1 MDDLLP
7 HYERELA
14 FLRGHSADFA
24 KRYPK
29 IAGRLQLTGDVG
41 EDPHVE
47 RLIESFAL
55 LASRV
60 HKRLDDDFPLFTESL
75 LEVLYPHYLRP
86 FPSCAVASIALGGTA
101 AQMSKAQRV
110 DRHTLLRSRPVRG
123 VPCTFR
129 TAYHVDLAPIAIESV
144 RYQHVIQAPTGTQL
158 PKGANSVLSV
168 SLRLLSPQAQWDALD
183 LPKLR
188 VYLDGEASQVSALR
202 DALLGQVL
210 GAQVQT
216 HEYRPWQAL
225 PKAALPQVVGFADD
239 ESLIDA
245 EPRGQAAYRHLTEY
259 FAFPDKYNFLDLP
272 LPAQAVAGA
281 SRTITLHYVMGDIR
295 SDSDVA
301 ALLETVTDK
310 TLRLFCTPVVNLFA
324 QRADPI
330 RWTRREQSA
339 PVLPDARRA
348 FGYEVYAID
357 KVYRVRQDK
366 QGEHIDEFLPFYS
379 LQHDELVTQ
388 GEEGRRYWSLHCN
401 EEVAQHS
408 PGYEY
413 ELSIVDID
421 FDPAEPQA
429 ETLSIEVRATNRNL
443 PNLLAAGSVG
453 GDLFAPGG
461 TIANEI
467 SLLRKPTPSMRF
479 ERNKGVLWRLISH
492 LSLNHLS
499 LADSGIDA
507 IKEMLRLYDLPRSP
521 TNRTLLEG
529 LIGVEYHPA
538 TAYLPGK
545 PFPSFVRG
553 TDIHLKVDE
562 SCFVGS
568 GLQLF
573 AQVMERFFALYA
585 HINSFTQLTLV
596 SARTG
601 ETLIAC
607 SRQNGR
613 HPLL

>member
-14 FLRGHSADFA
+14 FLRDHSADFA

-86 FPSCAVASIALGGTA
+86 FPSCAIACLSLGSTSH
-101 AQMSKAQRV
+101 QMSTVQRI
-110 DRHTLLRSRPVRG
+110 DRHTSLRSRPVRG

-129 TAYHVDLAPIAIESV
+129 TAYDVDLAPVSIASV
-144 RYQHVIQAPTGTQL
+144 RYSSVVQAPSGSNL
-158 PKGANSVLSV
+158 PRAASSALSV
-168 SLRLLSPQAQWDALD
+168 ELRLLSAQAQWGTLGLD
-183 LPKLR
+183 KLR

-202 DALLGQVL
+202 DCLLGNVV
-210 GAQVQT
+210 GVQVQT
-216 HEYRPWQAL
+216 HEYRPWL
-225 PKAALPQVVGFADD
+225 PLKGALPQVVGFGDD
-239 ESLIDA
+239 EALIDP

-272 LPAQAVAGA
+272 LPAQSLAGA
-281 SRTITLHYVMGDIR
+281 SQTITLHFLMGDIR
-295 SDSDVA
+295 SDSDVS

-310 TLRLFCTPVVNLFA
+310 TLRLFCTPVVNLFE

-348 FGYEVYAID
+348 FGYEVYAVD

-379 LQHDELVTQ
+379 LQHAELVTQ
-388 GEEGRRYWSLHCN
+388 GEEGRRYWALHCN
-401 EEVAQHS
+401 EEVAQSS

-413 ELSIVDID
+413 ELSIVDVD

-453 GDLFAPGG
+453 GDLFSPGG

-467 SLLRKPTPSMRF
+467 HLLRKPTQSMRF

-499 LADSGIDA
+499 LADSGIEA
-507 IKEMLRLYDLPRSP
+507 LREMLRLYDLPRSP

-529 LIGVEYHPA
+529 LQGVEYRPA

-553 TDIHLKVDE
+553 TEIRVTVDE
-562 SCFVGS
+562 TCFVGS

-573 AQVMERFFALYA
+573 TQVMERFFALYA
-585 HINSFTQLTLV
+585 HINSFTELKLV

-601 ETLIAC
+601 EELIAC